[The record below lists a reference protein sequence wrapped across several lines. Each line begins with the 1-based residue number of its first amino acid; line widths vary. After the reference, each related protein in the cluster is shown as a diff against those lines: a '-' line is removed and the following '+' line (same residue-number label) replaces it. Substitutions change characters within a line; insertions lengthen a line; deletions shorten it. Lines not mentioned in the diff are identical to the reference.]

1 METKQETTRIH
12 EDNRTELFRLV
23 YDKVTTNFFKTS
35 SPVKIASETNDDLIM
50 GLGVA
55 ECRSAHNTKHGDFL
69 YDRASDT
76 MDDFLENYGNPLCGI
91 YRVNNLLVVERNDD
105 KVSIKLYGK
114 TYLRKVGEKFFRKTS
129 IMYFVT
135 YKISTGDI
143 YYGTITGYHLKK
155 KSKKVFNRN
164 AFYYTPI
171 ATLYKNLLYC
181 QITENKDI
189 RYPADDERRKIVDKV
204 FDIFFNEFG
213 VSTMSIYTP
222 DELIYKRYLDV
233 RGIKYPNNWTAFS
246 KQFPLP
252 NKRQLKKNKFKL
264 IDTYMSINGFSG
276 DKIKKILHN
285 VSHVNTDN
293 LKYAINKFGE
303 DFLRQQDDDVLTG
316 IIEYWH
322 KEYEN
327 IVTPLDLNRNE
338 KMNALKCF
346 MFIMDGTSH
355 LITFNDHISFH
366 RRLNKFEVVKW
377 KAHDLKSFN
386 SEHVLW
392 SDKLASYEKGEFF
405 RFYSEEFTNRVIQP
419 IFNNENYYPVI
430 LTSTS
435 EYNDESRV
443 QSNCVRTYVQRAES
457 LIISLRKS
465 GVKSEDRAT
474 VEYRV
479 TKNKNRIEFKRIQA
493 LGKFNAMLDVSW
505 MSVIRKLDARI
516 EILNNP
522 LIFGLPELVVKLK
535 GVELYSKSGWST
547 GRVGNLIWLNDEVK
561 YITDSQD
568 REIQNAIIF

>member
-35 SPVKIASETNDDLIM
+35 SPVKITSETNDDLIM

-114 TYLRKVGEKFFRKTS
+114 TYLRKVGEKFFRKTT

-222 DELIYKRYLDV
+222 DELIYKRYLDI
-233 RGIKYPNNWTAFS
+233 RGIKYPDNWTAFS

-252 NKRQLKKNKFKL
+252 NKRQLKKNGFKL
-264 IDTYMSINGFSG
+264 IDTFMSINGFSG
-276 DKIKKILHN
+276 DKIKKVLHN
-285 VSHVNTDN
+285 VCHVNADN
-293 LKYAINKFGE
+293 LRFTINKFGE
-303 DFLRQQDDDVLTG
+303 DFLRQQDDKVLSK
-316 IIEYWH
+316 IIEYPH
-322 KEYEN
+322 RPHESTN
-327 IVTPLDLNRNE
+327 DVTPLDLNRNE

-355 LITFNDHISFH
+355 LITFNDHISFYN
-366 RRLNKFEVVKW
+366 RLNKFETIKW
-377 KAHDLKSFN
+377 KSHNLETFN
-386 SEHVLW
+386 REHILW

-405 RFYSEEFTNRVIQP
+405 RFYSEEFTNRAIQP
-419 IFNNENYYPVI
+419 IFSSENYYPVI

-435 EYNDESRV
+435 EYNNESRV
-443 QSNCVRTYVQRAES
+443 QSNCVRTYVKRAES
-457 LIISLRKS
+457 LIISLRKN

-474 VEYRV
+474 IEYRV
-479 TKNKNRIEFKRIQA
+479 VKSKGRIEFRRVQS

-505 MSVIRKLDARI
+505 MSVISKLDARM
-516 EILNNP
+516 EVLNNP
-522 LIFGLPELVVKLK
+522 LIFGLPEMVVKLK
-535 GVELYSKSGWST
+535 DMELYSKSGWSK
-547 GRVGNLIWLNDEVK
+547 GDVGNLIWLNDEVN
-561 YITDSQD
+561 YITNQD
-568 REIQNAIIF
+568 NGMTIF

>member
-1 METKQETTRIH
+1 METKQETTKIH

-23 YDKVTTNFFKTS
+23 YDKAHTNFFKTS
-35 SPVKIASETNDDLIM
+35 SPVKKDEF
-50 GLGVA
+50 
-55 ECRSAHNTKHGDFL
+55 RSALGTKHGNFI
-69 YDRASDT
+69 YDKDSNT
-76 MDDFLENYGNPLCGI
+76 MEDFLENYGNPLCELS
-91 YRVNNLLVVERNDD
+91 RVNNLLVVERNDD
-105 KVSIKLYGK
+105 KVSIKFYGK
-114 TYLRKVGEKFFRKTS
+114 TYLRKVGEKFFRKNTM
-129 IMYFVT
+129 MYFIT

-143 YYGTITGYHLKK
+143 YYGKITGYHLKK
-155 KSKKVFNRN
+155 KSKKVVKRN
-164 AFYYTPI
+164 AFYCTPI
-171 ATLYKNLLYC
+171 AKLYNDLIFS
-181 QITENKDI
+181 QITDNKEI
-189 RYPADDERRKIVDKV
+189 KYPSDDDRRKIIDKV

-233 RGIKYPNNWTAFS
+233 RGIKYPDNWTSFS

-303 DFLRQQDDDVLTG
+303 DFLRQQDDDILTG

-322 KEYEN
+322 KPYEIIQN
-327 IVTPLDLNRNE
+327 VTPLDLNRNE
-338 KMNALKCF
+338 KINALKCF

-355 LITFNDHISFH
+355 LITFNDHISFYN
-366 RRLNKFEVVKW
+366 RLNKFETIKW
-377 KAHDLKSFN
+377 KSHDLKSFN

-457 LIISLRKS
+457 LIISLRKND
-465 GVKSEDRAT
+465 VKSEERAT
-474 VEYRV
+474 IEYRV
-479 TKNKNRIEFKRIQA
+479 SKHKDRIEFKRIQA

-535 GVELYSKSGWST
+535 DMELYSKSGWSE
-547 GRVGNLIWLNDEVK
+547 GRVSNLVWLNDEIK
-561 YITDSQD
+561 YVTN
-568 REIQNAIIF
+568 QNNEMIMF

>member
-1 METKQETTRIH
+1 METKQETTKIH

-23 YDKVTTNFFKTS
+23 YDKVHTNFFKTS
-35 SPVKIASETNDDLIM
+35 SPVKKDEL
-50 GLGVA
+50 
-55 ECRSAHNTKHGDFL
+55 RSAFSTKNGTFI
-69 YDRASDT
+69 YDKVSDT
-76 MDDFLENYGNPLCGI
+76 MEDFLENYGNPLCELG
-91 YRVNNLLVVERNDD
+91 RVNNLLVVERNDD
-105 KVSIKLYGK
+105 KVSIKFYEK
-114 TYLRKVGEKFFRKTS
+114 TYRRMIGEKFFRKKTM
-129 IMYFVT
+129 MYFIT

-143 YYGTITGYHLKK
+143 YYGTISGYHLKK
-155 KSKKVFNRN
+155 KSKKVVKRN
-164 AFYYTPI
+164 AFYCTPI
-171 ATLYKNLLYC
+171 AKLYNDLIC
-181 QITENKDI
+181 SQITDNKEI
-189 RYPADDERRKIVDKV
+189 KYPSDDDRRKIVDKV

-233 RGIKYPNNWTAFS
+233 RGIKYPDNWTSFS

-252 NKRQLKKNKFKL
+252 NKRQLKKNGFKL

-285 VSHVNTDN
+285 VTHVNTDN

-322 KEYEN
+322 KPYEIVEN
-327 IVTPLDLNRNE
+327 VTPLDLNRNE
-338 KMNALKCF
+338 KINALKCF

-355 LITFNDHISFH
+355 LITFNDHISFYN
-366 RRLNKFEVVKW
+366 RLNKFETIKW

-386 SEHVLW
+386 REHVLW

-405 RFYSEEFTNRVIQP
+405 RFYSEDFTNRVTPP

-465 GVKSEDRAT
+465 GVNSEDRAT
-474 VEYRV
+474 IEYRV

-516 EILNNP
+516 MILNNP

-535 GVELYSKSGWST
+535 GMELYSKSGWYT
-547 GRVGNLIWLNDEVK
+547 GRIGELIWLNDEVK

>member
-1 METKQETTRIH
+1 METKQETTKIH

-23 YDKVTTNFFKTS
+23 YDKVHTNFFKTS
-35 SPVKIASETNDDLIM
+35 NPVKKDEI
-50 GLGVA
+50 
-55 ECRSAHNTKHGDFL
+55 RSPFSTKNGTFI
-69 YDRASDT
+69 YDKVSDT
-76 MDDFLENYGNPLCGI
+76 MEDFLENYGNPLCELG
-91 YRVNNLLVVERNDD
+91 RVNNLLVVERNDD
-105 KVSIKLYGK
+105 KVSIKFYEK
-114 TYLRKVGEKFFRKTS
+114 TYRRMIGEKFFRKKTM
-129 IMYFVT
+129 MYFIT

-143 YYGTITGYHLKK
+143 YYGTISGYHLKK
-155 KSKKVFNRN
+155 KSKKVVKRN
-164 AFYYTPI
+164 AFYCTPI
-171 ATLYKNLLYC
+171 AKLYNDLIC
-181 QITENKDI
+181 GQITDNKEI
-189 RYPADDERRKIVDKV
+189 KYPSDDDRRKIVDKV

-233 RGIKYPNNWTAFS
+233 RGIKYPDNWTSFS

-285 VSHVNTDN
+285 VTHVNTDN

-322 KEYEN
+322 KPYEIIEN
-327 IVTPLDLNRNE
+327 VTPLDLNRNE
-338 KMNALKCF
+338 KINALKCF

-355 LITFNDHISFH
+355 LITFNDHISFYN
-366 RRLNKFEVVKW
+366 RLNKFETIKW

-405 RFYSEEFTNRVIQP
+405 RFYSEDFTNRVTQP
-419 IFNNENYYPVI
+419 IFNNDNYYPVI

-479 TKNKNRIEFKRIQA
+479 TKNKNRIEFRRIQA

-535 GVELYSKSGWST
+535 GMELYSKSGWST
-547 GRVGNLIWLNDEVK
+547 GRVGDLIWLNDEVK

>member
-35 SPVKIASETNDDLIM
+35 SPVKTASETNGDLI
-50 GLGVA
+50 LGFGV
-55 ECRSAHNTKHGDFL
+55 EEYRSAHITKHGDFI
-69 YDRASDT
+69 YDKSSDT

-91 YRVNNLLVVERNDD
+91 HRVNNLLVVERNDD

-222 DELIYKRYLDV
+222 DELIYKRYLDI
-233 RGIKYPNNWTAFS
+233 RGIKYPDNWTAFS

-252 NKRQLKKNKFKL
+252 NKRQLKKNGFKL
-264 IDTYMSINGFSG
+264 IDTFMSINGFSG
-276 DKIKKILHN
+276 DKIKKVLHN
-285 VSHVNTDN
+285 VCHVNADN
-293 LKYAINKFGE
+293 LRFTINKFGE
-303 DFLRQQDDDVLTG
+303 DFLRQQDDKVLSK
-316 IIEYWH
+316 IIEYPH
-322 KEYEN
+322 RPHESTN
-327 IVTPLDLNRNE
+327 DVTPLDLNRNE

-355 LITFNDHISFH
+355 LITFNDHISFYN
-366 RRLNKFEVVKW
+366 RLNKFETIKW
-377 KAHDLKSFN
+377 KSHNLETFN
-386 SEHVLW
+386 REHILW

-405 RFYSEEFTNRVIQP
+405 RFYSEEFTNRAIQP
-419 IFNNENYYPVI
+419 IFSSENYYPVI

-435 EYNDESRV
+435 EYNNESRV
-443 QSNCVRTYVQRAES
+443 QSNCVRTYVKRAES
-457 LIISLRKS
+457 LIISLRKN

-474 VEYRV
+474 IEYRV
-479 TKNKNRIEFKRIQA
+479 VKSKGRIEFRRVQS

-505 MSVIRKLDARI
+505 MSVISKLDARM
-516 EILNNP
+516 EVLNNP
-522 LIFGLPELVVKLK
+522 LIFGLPEMVVKLK
-535 GVELYSKSGWST
+535 DMELYSKSGWSK
-547 GRVGNLIWLNDEVK
+547 GDVGNLIWLNDEVN
-561 YITDSQD
+561 YITNQD
-568 REIQNAIIF
+568 NGMTIF